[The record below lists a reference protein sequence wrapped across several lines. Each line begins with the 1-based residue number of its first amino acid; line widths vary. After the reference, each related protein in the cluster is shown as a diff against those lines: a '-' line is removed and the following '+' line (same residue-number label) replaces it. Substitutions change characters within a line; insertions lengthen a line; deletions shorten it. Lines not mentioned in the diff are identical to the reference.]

1 MLRAFVIVRFR
12 GKSVKQ
18 NARNTNLGLV
28 YGFC

>member
-1 MLRAFVIVRFR
+1 MLRALVIVRYK
-12 GKSVKQ
+12 GKGIKQ